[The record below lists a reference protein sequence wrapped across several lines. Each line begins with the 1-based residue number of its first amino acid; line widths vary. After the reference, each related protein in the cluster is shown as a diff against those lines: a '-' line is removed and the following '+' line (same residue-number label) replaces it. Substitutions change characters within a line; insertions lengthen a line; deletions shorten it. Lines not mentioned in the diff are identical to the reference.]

1 MLDPVSRE
9 KIDIA
14 ERDYGNRI
22 SMMLACGNFSGAR
35 EILGEAEY
43 CSTHPERMAPIL
55 DVPIAEL
62 HLIERTTNVL
72 ERLGVLLVRDLI
84 TVPSTTLLA
93 ANGIGPPTLDVTWQA
108 VLRLAVSRDSD
119 RADLEFREFCR
130 GEGMLSS

>member
-1 MLDPVSRE
+1 
-9 KIDIA
+9 
-14 ERDYGNRI
+14 
-22 SMMLACGNFSGAR
+22 
-35 EILGEAEY
+35 
-43 CSTHPERMAPIL
+43 MAPIL